1 MERSIAAN
9 WIVAIAVAA
18 VYLAVSILSGAW
30 AYSWVIWVAYA
41 IYRFAGL
48 RDATGER

>member
-1 MERSIAAN
+1 MERRIAAN

-41 IYRFAGL
+41 VYRFTQSRIMGQN
-48 RDATGER
+48 G